1 MTPVEQFASTATTRP
16 SQLSF
21 GLSMLLGLTFI
32 RRSFA
37 SGALASLLVVGS
49 NPFASTPIFRPESQG
64 AFPVCDQAADG
75 EWSEELDVAGEEEL
89 QSESDNAGERVE
101 TLADRLD
108 NLGRLY
114 ENDKN
119 PVLQEWW
126 FLGRYHGQFY
136 NADGDDQEQDG
147 WENRRFRIGSQ
158 ARFFDKL
165 TLHAQMVSGFD
176 MEPFYNGFTELWS
189 QWALSDR
196 LAITVGQQKHRFT
209 HDRNVSSR
217 YLNTLERSLLVNMF
231 NADYTPAVTASGA
244 ADGFSYYTGVFSNA
258 TGPDI
263 WEAFTEYDSGYSL
276 LASGTWDVKKIIDLD
291 EAFLNVC
298 YLHSDANENATNL
311 NRYRNGFSSTLI
323 LTEGAG
329 SLVSEA
335 LVGSGS
341 ENGDAFGINIQ
352 PGYFLTEK
360 LQLATRYQWAVA
372 DEENGLQAQRR
383 YERTVGLETGD
394 VYQAGYAGFNYYI
407 AGHRIK
413 LMNGIE
419 YASLNGRDVWT
430 ASIALRV
437 FWGPNSNG
445 PFPMAKMLKPSS

>member
-1 MTPVEQFASTATTRP
+1 
-16 SQLSF
+16 L
-21 GLSMLLGLTFI
+21 
-32 RRSFA
+32 
-37 SGALASLLVVGS
+37 
-49 NPFASTPIFRPESQG
+49 
-64 AFPVCDQAADG
+64 
-75 EWSEELDVAGEEEL
+75 
-89 QSESDNAGERVE
+89 
-101 TLADRLD
+101 
-108 NLGRLY
+108 
-114 ENDKN
+114 
-119 PVLQEWW
+119 
-126 FLGRYHGQFY
+126 
-136 NADGDDQEQDG
+136 
-147 WENRRFRIGSQ
+147 
-158 ARFFDKL
+158 
-165 TLHAQMVSGFD
+165 
-176 MEPFYNGFTELWS
+176 EPFYNGFTELWA
-189 QWALSDR
+189 QWSFSDALNF
-196 LAITVGQQKHRFT
+196 TVGQQKHRFT

-383 YERTVGLETGD
+383 YERTVGLETVD